1 MLNSYP
7 IDYSNLTTMMVAVL
21 PTDKALDSFQ
31 PVVKI
36 ALIKYKNTVGKMS
49 ATFCA
54 HAFRIFVY
62 FKTLNHYII
71 PKKSKQC
78 YHESLKAKMALQ

>member
-7 IDYSNLTTMMVAVL
+7 VDCSNLTTMMVAVL
-21 PTDKALDSFQ
+21 PVDKTFDSFQ

-36 ALIKYKNTVGKMS
+36 ALTKYKNTVGKISTAFS
-49 ATFCA
+49 A
-54 HAFRIFVY
+54 HVFRIFAY
-62 FKTLNHYII
+62 FKSLNNYII
-71 PKKSKQC
+71 PKQC